1 MFRALL
7 ILVLLSAVVA
17 FFGKDRKFGFWGYF
31 FCSLILTP
39 IVGALLV
46 VASDRRATLVVT
58 PPLSRP
64 SH

>member
-1 MFRALL
+1 MLRALA

-46 VASDRRATLVVT
+46 IASDRRVLVVNS
-58 PPLSRP
+58 PVSRP
-64 SH
+64 SP